1 MKKIYIKDLK
11 GLEEKQIIET
21 SFMIMKILERKE
33 KVLIAFIGDNTGDIK
48 SEIKDI
54 EHTLKVGDVIK
65 IKADTNE
72 RLLIVEEF
80 QEEKEYEIEDF
91 LPTVDADIDE
101 IMKEIKEISQ
111 EEFKSE
117 ESKALD
123 EYFFGNKE
131 FVEKFKKGI
140 GGLRQHHNYIGG
152 LAEHTLNVMYLAKT
166 LAYRYDC
173 RYKEIAILAAKL
185 HDIGKIEEYYTDG
198 PFQVTMRGD
207 MEGHIVVAVT
217 MLEEAFQAGGNIYS
231 EEFKS
236 RMKGCIVQ
244 HHGKVEYGSPKAA
257 STEEA
262 FIVNFADSVDA
273 TLNKISQVK
282 KITEP
287 NTWSEYD
294 RRIGT
299 RLYL

>member
-11 GLEEKQIIET
+11 GLEENQIIET

-33 KVLIAFIGDNTGDIK
+33 EVIIAFIGDSTGDIK
-48 SEIKDI
+48 SQIKGTEDN
-54 EHTLKVGDVIK
+54 LNVGDVIK
-65 IKADTNE
+65 IKAAVNE
-72 RLLIVEEF
+72 RLLVVEEF
-80 QEEKEYEIEDF
+80 EKEEEYKIEDF
-91 LPTVDADIDE
+91 LPAVDADIDE
-101 IMKEIKEISQ
+101 IMAEIKEISQ

-131 FVEKFKKGI
+131 FVDKFKKGI

-152 LAEHTLNVMYLAKT
+152 LAEHTLNVMYLAKI

-217 MLEEAFQAGGNIYS
+217 MLEEAFRAGGDIYS
-231 EEFKS
+231 DEFKS

-257 STEEA
+257 SLEEA
-262 FIVNFADSVDA
+262 FIVNFADNVDA
-273 TLNKISQVK
+273 VLNKISQVK